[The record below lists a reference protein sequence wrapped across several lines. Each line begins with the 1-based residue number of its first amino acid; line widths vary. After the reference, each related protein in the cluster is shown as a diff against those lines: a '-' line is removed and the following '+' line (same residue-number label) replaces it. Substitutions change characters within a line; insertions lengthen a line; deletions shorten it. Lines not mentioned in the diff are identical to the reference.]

1 MSKTIVNLLTSV
13 VAREAEEV
21 LTTYS
26 NHPYQQAFA
35 IPDMRQELIAYVLS
49 RAPGSY
55 AVQDETN
62 QVQLEDLPSLQPSL
76 GDKQAIRAWI
86 HQGIHHV
93 LERHSETITKHIP
106 EEDDPRLAPSHWF
119 G

>member
-1 MSKTIVNLLTSV
+1 MSRTIVNLMTSV
-13 VAREAEEV
+13 VAGEAEEV
-21 LTTYS
+21 LSTYS

-49 RAPGSY
+49 RTAGSY
-55 AVQDETN
+55 AVLDENN
-62 QVQLEDLPSLQPSL
+62 QRQSENFPSLQPSL
-76 GDKQAIRAWI
+76 GDKQAIQAWI

-93 LERHSETITKHIP
+93 FERHSETITKHIP